1 MEADATYSYGF
12 GKPLSPGDMRSL
24 LGMYSRGGKET
35 DLNALQL
42 NDLAYNATLTDL
54 MNLYMSVFR
63 WDGLP
68 EGVSSRQLEY
78 WLMTGGLVAF
88 TRDEEIREAQPE
100 LAPEGYAVVR
110 CYLTGEIDLYDLP
123 DQRRVYSMVS
133 AVNGMRLDP
142 DTSVLVWDSLLR
154 VSPLPMLTYYAR
166 RLTNID
172 RSIDVNVANQ
182 KTTKVIRC
190 SRKQLLSLQNAMN
203 QQQGNQVIRWE
214 DSSMGDVAS
223 EPVAYDAV
231 APYVASD
238 LQLLKRQLKS
248 EVLTFCGVDNSYGDK
263 RERMITGEVEQ
274 GAGDTNAHKIS
285 RQEARQVACDQIN
298 AMFGLEVSCDVAADV
313 RAFETALATADAEN
327 GIEGDGDGNE

>member
-1 MEADATYSYGF
+1 
-12 GKPLSPGDMRSL
+12 
-24 LGMYSRGGKET
+24 
-35 DLNALQL
+35 
-42 NDLAYNATLTDL
+42 
-54 MNLYMSVFR
+54 
-63 WDGLP
+63 
-68 EGVSSRQLEY
+68 
-78 WLMTGGLVAF
+78 
-88 TRDEEIREAQPE
+88 
-100 LAPEGYAVVR
+100 
-110 CYLTGEIDLYDLP
+110 
-123 DQRRVYSMVS
+123 
-133 AVNGMRLDP
+133 MRLEP

-285 RQEARQVACDQIN
+285 RQEARQVACEQIN
-298 AMFGLEVSCDVAADV
+298 RMFGLDVSCDVAADV

-327 GIEGDGDGNE
+327 GIEGDGND